1 MKTTKELIIAD
12 ITAKVEAKLASQKV
26 ELSVVEDFKKEYDK
40 ALDLQLKAETAIVNY
55 NELGGKILSGL
66 NLAGQSFLKANARFQ
81 EIEQLS
87 KELGVEPSQPLKNN
101 KEIISKAIKEI
112 DTYVKKLS
120 SNKVNI

>member
-55 NELGGKILSGL
+55 NELGAKILSGL

>member
-40 ALDLQLKAETAIVNY
+40 ALDLQLKAETAIVDY
-55 NELGGKILSGL
+55 NELGAKILSGL

-112 DTYVKKLS
+112 DAYVKKLS

>member
-12 ITAKVEAKLASQKV
+12 ITAKVEAKLASQKL

-40 ALDLQLKAETAIVNY
+40 ALDLQLKAETAIVDY
-55 NELGGKILSGL
+55 NELGAKILSEL

>member
-40 ALDLQLKAETAIVNY
+40 ALDLQLKAETAIVDY
-55 NELGGKILSGL
+55 NELGAKILSGL

>member
-40 ALDLQLKAETAIVNY
+40 ALDLQLKAETAIVDY
-55 NELGGKILSGL
+55 NELGAKILSGL

-112 DTYVKKLS
+112 DAYVKKLS
-120 SNKVNI
+120 SNKVNR

>member
-40 ALDLQLKAETAIVNY
+40 ALDLQLKAETAIVDY
-55 NELGGKILSGL
+55 NELGTKILSGL

>member
-40 ALDLQLKAETAIVNY
+40 ALDLQLKAETAIIDY
-55 NELGGKILSGL
+55 NELGAKILSGL